1 VLSASMDTTSLG
13 LVTYNNRSSIHESAI
28 FFDFAHS
35 QVRILDNVRS

>member
-1 VLSASMDTTSLG
+1 VLSASMDITSLR
-13 LVTYNNRSSIHESAI
+13 LVTYNNSSSIHVSAI